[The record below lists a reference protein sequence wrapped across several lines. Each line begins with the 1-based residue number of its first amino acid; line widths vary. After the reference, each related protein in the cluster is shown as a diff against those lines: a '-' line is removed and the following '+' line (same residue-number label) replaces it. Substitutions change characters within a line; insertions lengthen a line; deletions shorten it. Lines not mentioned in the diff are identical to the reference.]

1 MALFKFEMPSFTV
14 NDRRAI
20 ITGGANGLGLEFARR
35 LVAEGARVCISDIAV
50 EAGEKAVK
58 DICKQNNI
66 GKNRCNN
73 RVECLYLGTF
83 NNLLSCSESALSSAT
98 WPPKRSGTT
107 FGTRQKNNLKERLR
121 SFATMQEFRQR

>member
-1 MALFKFEMPSFTV
+1 MPLFRFEMPPFTV
-14 NDRRAI
+14 NERRAI

-35 LVAEGARVCISDIAV
+35 LIAEGARVCISDIAV

-58 DICKQNNI
+58 DISKQNNI

-83 NNLLSCSESALSSAT
+83 ITLLSC
-98 WPPKRSGTT
+98 
-107 FGTRQKNNLKERLR
+107 
-121 SFATMQEFRQR
+121 